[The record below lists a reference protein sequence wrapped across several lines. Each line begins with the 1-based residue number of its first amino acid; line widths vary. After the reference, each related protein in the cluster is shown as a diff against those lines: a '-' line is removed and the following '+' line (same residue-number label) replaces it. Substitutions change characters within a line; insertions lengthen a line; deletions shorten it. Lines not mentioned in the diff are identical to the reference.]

1 MPDGRNLPR
10 YDGKAVF
17 GPNDNDSGDRLHRF
31 GRIDRR
37 LAIYLTMA
45 GGPSIYPDGCRH
57 AADGQFHA
65 RGRRSTQTHL
75 RLGGGTYMQTSAEDL
90 LKTYLGQRSGE
101 RVLAGRTKRG
111 EGEKI
116 HAVIWLCDL
125 RDSTRLS
132 ESIPVEDF
140 FRSLNEFFDCT
151 AGAVLE
157 HGGEI
162 LSYIGDAVL
171 AIFTIAGTERPL
183 SEACFREEGA
193 CAAALAAARD
203 ARSRVDALNQRRV
216 SRGEAPLEFGLAL
229 HVGDVMY
236 GNLGVPQRV
245 QFTVIGAA
253 ANEAARLAGMCKDLK
268 RWILVSSAF
277 PRCFSGQ
284 MVSLGHHVMRGMDAP
299 EEIFTLIDHND

>member
-1 MPDGRNLPR
+1 
-10 YDGKAVF
+10 
-17 GPNDNDSGDRLHRF
+17 
-31 GRIDRR
+31 
-37 LAIYLTMA
+37 
-45 GGPSIYPDGCRH
+45 
-57 AADGQFHA
+57 
-65 RGRRSTQTHL
+65 
-75 RLGGGTYMQTSAEDL
+75 MQRSAEDL
-90 LKTYLGQRSGE
+90 LKTYLGERTGE

-132 ESIPVEDF
+132 QSIPVEEF

-151 AGAVLE
+151 AGAVLQ

-171 AIFTIAGTERPL
+171 AIFAIGGTERPL
-183 SEACFREEGA
+183 REACFREEGA

-203 ARSRVDALNQRRV
+203 ARIYVDALNRRREK
-216 SRGEAPLEFGLAL
+216 SGEPLLHFGLAL

-236 GNLGVPQRV
+236 GNLGIAQRM

-253 ANEAARLAGMCKDLK
+253 ANEAARLAGMCKDLG
-268 RWILVSSAF
+268 RWILISSAF
-277 PRCFSGQ
+277 PRCFPDDV
-284 MVSLGHHVMRGMDAP
+284 VSLGHHVMRGVKTP
-299 EEIFTLIDHND
+299 REIFTLIDPKQPVRDADIAEVGGGRPFLADIA

>member
-1 MPDGRNLPR
+1 MQR
-10 YDGKAVF
+10 
-17 GPNDNDSGDRLHRF
+17 S
-31 GRIDRR
+31 
-37 LAIYLTMA
+37 
-45 GGPSIYPDGCRH
+45 
-57 AADGQFHA
+57 AD
-65 RGRRSTQTHL
+65 
-75 RLGGGTYMQTSAEDL
+75 DL
-90 LKTYLGQRSGE
+90 LKTYLGERTGK

-111 EGEKI
+111 EGERI

-140 FRSLNEFFDCT
+140 FRTLNEFFDCT

-157 HGGEI
+157 QGGEI
-162 LSYIGDAVL
+162 LSYVGDAVL
-171 AIFTIAGTERPL
+171 AIFAISGADRPL
-183 SEACFREEGA
+183 GEACFREEGG

-203 ARSRVDALNQRRV
+203 ARSRVDALNRRRGM
-216 SRGEAPLEFGLAL
+216 RGESALEFGLAL

-236 GNLGVPQRV
+236 GNLGVPQRM

-268 RWILVSSAF
+268 RWALVSSPF
-277 PRCFSGQ
+277 RRCFPGQ
-284 MVSLGHHVMRGMDAP
+284 LVSLGRHILRGVDKP

>member
-1 MPDGRNLPR
+1 MSFERVVTTRNDLHPGGR
-10 YDGKAVF
+10 
-17 GPNDNDSGDRLHRF
+17 
-31 GRIDRR
+31 
-37 LAIYLTMA
+37 
-45 GGPSIYPDGCRH
+45 CH

-65 RGRRSTQTHL
+65 RGRQPAQTRR
-75 RLGGGTYMQTSAEDL
+75 RLAPNNYVRAICGAVGGGALEPDMQRSEEDL
-90 LKTYLGQRSGE
+90 LKTYLGERTGE

-132 ESIPVEDF
+132 QSIAVEDF

-162 LSYIGDAVL
+162 LSYIGDAVF
-171 AIFTIAGTERPL
+171 AIFDIGGTERPL
-183 SEACFREEGA
+183 REACFPEEGA

-203 ARSRVDALNQRRV
+203 ARARVDALNQRRKA
-216 SRGEAPLEFGLAL
+216 RDEPQLDFGLAL

-236 GNLGVPQRV
+236 GNLGIAQRM

-253 ANEAARLAGMCKDLK
+253 ANEAARLAGMCKDLG
-268 RWILVSSAF
+268 RWVLVSSAF
-277 PRCFSGQ
+277 PSCYPNE
-284 MVSLGHHVMRGMDAP
+284 MVLLGHHTMRGVETP
-299 EEIFTLIDHND
+299 QEIFTLIDHND

>member
-1 MPDGRNLPR
+1 M
-10 YDGKAVF
+10 
-17 GPNDNDSGDRLHRF
+17 
-31 GRIDRR
+31 RIQ
-37 LAIYLTMA
+37 
-45 GGPSIYPDGCRH
+45 P
-57 AADGQFHA
+57 
-65 RGRRSTQTHL
+65 
-75 RLGGGTYMQTSAEDL
+75 SAEDL
-90 LKTYLGQRSGE
+90 LKIYLGHRTGE
-101 RVLAGRTKRG
+101 RVLAGQTKRG
-111 EGEKI
+111 EGENF

-151 AGAVLE
+151 AGAILE

-162 LSYIGDAVL
+162 LSYIGDAVF
-171 AIFTIAGTERPL
+171 AIFPIGGTERPL
-183 SEACFREEGA
+183 GEACLPEEGA

-203 ARSRVDALNQRRV
+203 ARSRVNALNQRRV

-245 QFTVIGAA
+245 QFTIIGAA
-253 ANEAARLAGMCKDLK
+253 ANEAARLAGMCKDQK
-268 RWILVSSAF
+268 CWIIVSSAF

-284 MVSLGHHVMRGMDAP
+284 MISLGRHIMRGIDTP
-299 EEIFTLIDHND
+299 QELFTLVDRSDLSSPCSGA